1 MAYSDADANSLII
14 VGAGGC
20 GMMAALVAAAKGA
33 SVLLLEKT
41 DKPCGSTDFSS
52 RGIRAS
58 GSRLQGALGIDDSP
72 EQYARD
78 IFGRN
83 SNESDVPLTKRLT
96 EVSGAVA
103 DFLADVAC
111 IDFSVGEF
119 VFGHSARRAHSWKE
133 DKTITD
139 FMYEAVE
146 REPNIQVRFST
157 SVLGFQQADDGTVT
171 GVVTDSGVIP
181 AAKVILASG
190 GFGASQELL
199 SQYIPEV
206 AGVHFPGHHGSTG
219 DGIRMGLAAG
229 AALENMAS
237 FQPYPAHI
245 GPGMRS
251 VSPEVIMAG
260 GIMVDPRGNRFV
272 DETRYPGGLSNGI
285 LQLPD
290 QQAYEILDQRLYEL
304 FPHYLEEFL
313 TEGLLHQ
320 APTPGELAGKLG
332 VDAKGLEETVEEYNG
347 SVGAGPDRF
356 GRIPPEP
363 FKAPY
368 YGIRVKAALYHTQ
381 GGLKINTDGQVLRA
395 DGSIIPNLYAGGGVA
410 TGVSGAGMEG
420 YLPGNGQLASLGLG
434 MLAAEY
440 AAASLLA

>member
-1 MAYSDADANSLII
+1 MARSDADASSLII

-20 GMMAALVAAAKGA
+20 GMMAALVAASKGV

-41 DKPCGSTDFSS
+41 EKSGGSTAFSS
-52 RGIRAS
+52 RGIRAA
-58 GSRLQGALGIDDSP
+58 GSRFQRALDIEDSP

-83 SNESDVPLTKRLT
+83 SNESDPALTLRLA
-96 EVSGAVA
+96 EVSGLVA
-103 DFLADVAC
+103 DFLADVAR

-133 DKTITD
+133 DKTICD
-139 FMYEAVE
+139 FLWEAVE
-146 REPNIQVRFST
+146 REPKIQVRCST
-157 SVLGFQQADDGTVT
+157 SVQSFQQEKDGTVT
-171 GVVTDSGVIP
+171 GVVTDSGVIL

-190 GFGASQELL
+190 GFGASQELI
-199 SQYIPEV
+199 SKYIPALV
-206 AGVHFPGHHGSTG
+206 GVHFPGHHGSTG
-219 DGIRMGLAAG
+219 EGIAMGLAAG
-229 AALENMAS
+229 AATENMAS

-260 GIMVDPRGNRFV
+260 GIMVDPQGKRFV
-272 DETRYPGGLSNGI
+272 DETRYPGGLSDGI

-290 QQAYEILDQRLYEL
+290 KQAYEILDQRLYDL
-304 FPHYLEEFL
+304 LPHYLEEFF

-320 APTPGELAGKLG
+320 AQTAGELAGKLG
-332 VDAKGLEETVEEYNG
+332 IDADGLEETVEEYNRLAG
-347 SVGAGPDRF
+347 TGPDRF
-356 GRIPPEP
+356 GRTLPEP
-363 FKAPY
+363 FRAPL
-368 YGIRVKAALYHTQ
+368 YGIKVKAALYHTQ
-381 GGLKINTDGQVLRA
+381 GGLKVNTDGQVLRA

-410 TGVSGAGMEG
+410 TGVSGTGMEG

-434 MLAAEY
+434 MLAAEH
-440 AAASLLA
+440 AAASLVA